1 MPQLLIAYLQSEKE
15 SIALPQRSMQ
25 MVMKSLATRQGYE
38 NSLNASHIAI
48 DLALRE
54 AAFIILGVDVILLS
68 KQQVPNPYESL
79 GHFLPYISLS
89 FLHFL

>member
-1 MPQLLIAYLQSEKE
+1 MVSLLWLFTLIYWIAISTKN
-15 SIALPQRSMQ
+15 S
-25 MVMKSLATRQGYE
+25 E

-68 KQQVPNPYESL
+68 KQQVPNPYE
-79 GHFLPYISLS
+79 HEFRALPAVY
-89 FLHFL
+89 

>member
-1 MPQLLIAYLQSEKE
+1 MNIRNVCT
-15 SIALPQRSMQ
+15 RS
-25 MVMKSLATRQGYE
+25 KIRDTKNFE

-68 KQQVPNPYESL
+68 KQQVPNPYE
-79 GHFLPYISLS
+79 HEFRALPAVY
-89 FLHFL
+89 

>member
-1 MPQLLIAYLQSEKE
+1 
-15 SIALPQRSMQ
+15 MQ
-25 MVMKSLATRQGYE
+25 MVMKSLATRQGYRSKYKNSE

-68 KQQVPNPYESL
+68 KQQVPNPMSMSL